1 MLTIDTNTM
10 MISVTRG
17 DYVSIVFSAKDA
29 EETTWHPDEG
39 DTLTFAVAK
48 KLGSEPIISKSNIY
62 DGEDEEAFWT
72 INIGE
77 VNSNDWYKKDEDGN
91 VILDDK
97 GEPVPIDF
105 GSTTYPVH
113 RQNHYYRQVRYICP
127 EIRGMGRS
135 RRIRGCDSWQI

>member
-105 GSTTYPVH
+105 GSYVWDLQLTLSTGKITIIGKSDTYAPKFV
-113 RQNHYYRQVRYICP
+113 VWG
-127 EIRGMGRS
+127 EVAE
-135 RRIRGCDSWQI
+135 

>member
-17 DYVSIVFSAKDA
+17 DYASIVFSAKDA

-77 VNSNDWYKKDEDGN
+77 VNSDDWYKKDEDGN

-105 GSTTYPVH
+105 GSYVWDLQLTLSTGKITIIGKSDTYAPKFV
-113 RQNHYYRQVRYICP
+113 VWG
-127 EIRGMGRS
+127 EVAE
-135 RRIRGCDSWQI
+135 

>member
-17 DYVSIVFSAKDA
+17 DYASIVFSAKDA

-105 GSTTYPVH
+105 GSYVWDLQLTLSTGKITIIGKSDTYAPKFV
-113 RQNHYYRQVRYICP
+113 VWG
-127 EIRGMGRS
+127 EVAE
-135 RRIRGCDSWQI
+135 

>member
-17 DYVSIVFSAKDA
+17 DYVSIVFSAVDSEGTA
-29 EETTWHPDEG
+29 WHPDAT

-105 GSTTYPVH
+105 GSYVWDLQLTLSTGKITIIGKSDTYAPKFV
-113 RQNHYYRQVRYICP
+113 VWG
-127 EIRGMGRS
+127 EVAE
-135 RRIRGCDSWQI
+135 

>member
-77 VNSNDWYKKDEDGN
+77 INSNDWYKKDEDGN

-105 GSTTYPVH
+105 GSYVWDLQLTLSTGKITIIGKSDTYAPKFV
-113 RQNHYYRQVRYICP
+113 VWG
-127 EIRGMGRS
+127 EVAE
-135 RRIRGCDSWQI
+135 

>member
-10 MISVTRG
+10 TISVTRG
-17 DYVSIVFSAKDA
+17 DFFSIVFSAKDA

-105 GSTTYPVH
+105 GSYVWDLQLTLSTGKITIIGKSDTYAPKFV
-113 RQNHYYRQVRYICP
+113 VWG
-127 EIRGMGRS
+127 EVAE
-135 RRIRGCDSWQI
+135 

>member
-1 MLTIDTNTM
+1 MLTIDTTSM

-17 DYVSIVFSAKDA
+17 DYLSVVFSAVDSEGDA
-29 EETTWHPDEG
+29 WHPAAT

-91 VILDDK
+91 VIIDDK

-105 GSTTYPVH
+105 GSYVWDLQLTLSTGKITIIGKSDVYAPKFV
-113 RQNHYYRQVRYICP
+113 VWG
-127 EIRGMGRS
+127 EVAE
-135 RRIRGCDSWQI
+135 

>member
-1 MLTIDTNTM
+1 MLTIDATTM

-17 DYVSIVFSAKDA
+17 DFFSIVFSAKDA

-105 GSTTYPVH
+105 GSYVWDLQLTLSTGKITIIGKSDTYAPKFV
-113 RQNHYYRQVRYICP
+113 VWG
-127 EIRGMGRS
+127 EVAE
-135 RRIRGCDSWQI
+135 